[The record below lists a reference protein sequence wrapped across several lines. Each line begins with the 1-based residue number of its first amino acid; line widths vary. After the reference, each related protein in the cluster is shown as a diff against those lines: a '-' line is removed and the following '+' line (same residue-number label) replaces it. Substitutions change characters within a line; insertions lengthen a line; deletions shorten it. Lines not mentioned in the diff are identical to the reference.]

1 MNEINKQYT
10 YLYGEFYSMRN
21 TYSKV
26 EKLKSQK
33 QIEHLFSDGKS
44 VAVYPLRLVFAKLPG
59 TDETGLKI
67 GVSASKKYFK
77 KATQRNRIKR
87 LLREAYRLNK
97 TLLWNDLTGF
107 YVMMLMY
114 QSREE
119 ISYSE
124 LQQKTIQLFE
134 KFKAF
139 TQK

>member
-1 MNEINKQYT
+1 MNGINKHYT

-33 QIEHLFSDGKS
+33 QIELLFSEGKS
-44 VAVYPLRLVFAKLPG
+44 VAVYPLRLVFAKLPD
-59 TDETGLKI
+59 TEETGLKI

-97 TLLWNDLTGF
+97 TLLWNNQAGF

-134 KFKAF
+134 KFKVF

>member
-1 MNEINKQYT
+1 
-10 YLYGEFYSMRN
+10 MRN

-33 QIEHLFSDGKS
+33 QIEHLFSEGKS
-44 VAVYPLRLVFAKLPG
+44 VAVYPLRLVFAKLPD
-59 TDETGLKI
+59 TEETGLKI

-97 TLLWNDLTGF
+97 ALLWNDQTGF
-107 YVMMLMY
+107 YVMMMMY

-134 KFKAF
+134 KFKAY

>member
-1 MNEINKQYT
+1 
-10 YLYGEFYSMRN
+10 MRN

-33 QIEHLFSDGKS
+33 QIEHLFSEGKS
-44 VAVYPLRLVFAKLPG
+44 VAVYPLRLVFAKLPD
-59 TDETGLKI
+59 TEETGLKI

-97 TLLWNDLTGF
+97 ALLWNDQTGF

>member
-1 MNEINKQYT
+1 
-10 YLYGEFYSMRN
+10 MRN

-33 QIEHLFSDGKS
+33 QIEHLFSEGKS
-44 VAVYPLRLVFAKLPG
+44 VAVYPLRLVFAKLSG

-97 TLLWNDLTGF
+97 ALLWNDQTGF

-134 KFKAF
+134 KFKTF

>member
-1 MNEINKQYT
+1 
-10 YLYGEFYSMRN
+10 
-21 TYSKV
+21 
-26 EKLKSQK
+26 
-33 QIEHLFSDGKS
+33 
-44 VAVYPLRLVFAKLPG
+44 AVYPLRLVFAKLPD
-59 TDETGLKI
+59 TEETGLKI

-97 TLLWNDLTGF
+97 ALLWNDQTGF

-134 KFKAF
+134 KFNAY

>member
-1 MNEINKQYT
+1 
-10 YLYGEFYSMRN
+10 MRN

-33 QIEHLFSDGKS
+33 EIERLFSEGKS
-44 VAVYPLRLVFAKLPG
+44 VAVYPLRLVFIKLPD
-59 TDETGLKI
+59 TQETGLKI
-67 GVSASKKYFK
+67 GISASKKYFK

-97 TLLWNDLTGF
+97 TLLWDDQTGF
-107 YVMMLMY
+107 YVMMLIY

-119 ISYSE
+119 ISNSE

-139 TQK
+139 AQK

>member
-21 TYSKV
+21 TYPKV

-33 QIEHLFSDGKS
+33 QIEHLFSEGKS
-44 VAVYPLRLVFAKLPG
+44 VAVYPLRLVFAKLPD

-134 KFKAF
+134 KFKAY